1 MKIVSYVVIALLL
14 ITTAAITIVQPPAAA
29 EERQQTAVAEET
41 QQTGLTEMKD
51 RVSYAIGLNMGQ
63 NMKMFDLDID
73 LDIVIQGIKHGLE
86 GTEPLMSEEQIQ
98 QTMNAFQQEMTA
110 KQQAEMARA
119 GEENK
124 KAGDEFRADFIK
136 DKDVKVTE
144 SGLAYKVITAGD
156 GPSPTNEDE
165 VVVHYTGKLVNGD
178 IFDSSVQRGEPATFP
193 VEGVIPGFSEALKL
207 MKVGDKWQIVIP
219 PELAYDQQGPGG
231 PNSTLIFEL
240 ELIGI
245 E

>member
-1 MKIVSYVVIALLL
+1 MKIVSYIVIAALLVS
-14 ITTAAITIVQPPAAA
+14 TAAVTFIHLPAAA
-29 EERQQTAVAEET
+29 EENAADEET
-41 QQTGLTEMKD
+41 QQNGLTEMED

-63 NMKMFDLDID
+63 NMKMLDLDID
-73 LDIVIQGIKHGLE
+73 LDLLFEGIKHGLE
-86 GTEPLMSEEQIQ
+86 GTEPLMSKEQLQ
-98 QTMNAFQQEMTA
+98 QTMNAFQQRMTA
-110 KQQAEMARA
+110 KEQAAMAKA

-124 KAGDEFRADFIK
+124 KDGDAFRAEFVK
-136 DKDVKVTE
+136 GEDVKVTE
-144 SGLAYKVITAGD
+144 SGLAYKIIATGD
-156 GPSPTNEDE
+156 GPSPTDEDE

-193 VEGVIPGFSEALKL
+193 VNGVIPGFSEALKL
-207 MKVGDKWQIVIP
+207 MKVGDKWQVVIP
-219 PELAYDQQGPGG
+219 PELAYDQRGPGG